1 MPRLG
6 GGGGGRP
13 DSFLLLWPVA
23 HQGMHSVGGW
33 EGGASPETL
42 MENKTNLEQD
52 LNFLTF
58 QFPLFNQ
65 VKEGEML
72 LPKTTIIQL

>member
-1 MPRLG
+1 
-6 GGGGGRP
+6 
-13 DSFLLLWPVA
+13 
-23 HQGMHSVGGW
+23 MHSVGGW